1 MHPVRCMTCG
11 KVIGDLF
18 RGLIKA
24 CGSAST
30 RSSLGAEMDKRG
42 VRRACCRRHL
52 VAYIG

>member
-1 MHPVRCMTCG
+1 MTCG